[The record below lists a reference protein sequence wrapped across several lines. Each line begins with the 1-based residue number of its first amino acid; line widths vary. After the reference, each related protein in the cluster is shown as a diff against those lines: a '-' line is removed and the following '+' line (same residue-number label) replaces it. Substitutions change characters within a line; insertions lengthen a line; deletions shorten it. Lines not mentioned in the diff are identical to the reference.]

1 MKSRKSGCH
10 NRKFRPVYLNILGIL
25 AICVLGGCMSASQN
39 PDPAAIGARVYHLS
53 PGGSDAWSGK
63 RALPDRQRTD
73 GPFATWERA
82 RDAIRELKQKQ
93 GGQLPQ
99 PVRVVVHGG
108 TYYLKQPIV
117 FTPEDSGSIGA
128 PVEFVAAPGESPVL
142 SGGRRITGW
151 QKTTLNGHAV
161 WVARIPEQPQGGSVI
176 RELWVN
182 GERRTRAR
190 HPNRGYLAVAE
201 VPDAKADVP
210 WSQGQARFAYKAGEW
225 PSAATIDQAEVRVM
239 NRWVESHLP
248 VAGVDETAR
257 RVTFRK
263 NSVFKLDPGDLYYI
277 ENAAEF
283 LDLPGEWWCDSRD
296 SKIYYFPLPGEDPRQ
311 TVIVAPVQ
319 SQLIRFAGRPEAHQ
333 FIDHLC
339 FRGLTFAHTEWHF
352 PSGFDTGKDKV
363 EIWPPPKAEV
373 GGFAQAAIGVPGAVR
388 AEGMRNAV
396 FENCSFLHL
405 GSYGLELGRG
415 CQQNR
420 VQACEFADLGAGGIK
435 IGETAIRQTPA
446 EIAWGNEISDC
457 HIHDGGRLYHSAIGI
472 WIGQS
477 PSNKLRHNHIH
488 DFYYTG
494 ISIGWTWGY
503 DRALATNN
511 LVEFNHV
518 HHIGVLS
525 NGDGPILSDM
535 AGIYTLG
542 LHSGTVIRN
551 NLWHDTAGLRYGGWG
566 IYFDEGTTGILAEN
580 NLVYRTTHGGF
591 HQHYGKN
598 NTVRNNIFVD
608 AEKHQIQRSR
618 AESHLSFTF
627 EQNIVFWNRG
637 KLLDG
642 QFQDKQFLM
651 RRNLYWHS
659 EGQDIRFGQDSLADW
674 QKKGHEEGSL
684 VADPLFANP
693 AAGDFRLKP
702 GSPAAQI
709 GFQPFDLGNV
719 GPRVKT
725 IGAFR

>member
-1 MKSRKSGCH
+1 MKLKLTGREDCKLQHRWLKVLVGLVVCALPGCVTEHDQSG
-10 NRKFRPVYLNILGIL
+10 K
-25 AICVLGGCMSASQN
+25 AQS
-39 PDPAAIGARVYHLS
+39 GARVFHLS
-53 PGGSDAWSGK
+53 PDGSDVWSGK
-63 RALPDRQRTD
+63 QARPDKQRID

-82 RDAIRELKQKQ
+82 RDAIRELKQRQ
-93 GGQLPQ
+93 GGHLRQ
-99 PVRVVVHGG
+99 PVRVIVHGG
-108 TYYLKQPIV
+108 VYHLRQPLV

-128 PVEFVAAPGESPVL
+128 PIEFVAASGELPIL
-142 SGGRRITGW
+142 SGGRRVTGW
-151 QKTTLNGHAV
+151 KETTLNGNV
-161 WVARIPEQPQGGSVI
+161 IWVAQVPEELRKRLLF

-190 HPNRGYLAVAE
+190 HPNQGYLAVAE
-201 VPDAKADVP
+201 VPDAKAEVP
-210 WSQGQARFAYKAGEW
+210 WSQGQARFTFKPGDW
-225 PSAATIDQAEVRVM
+225 PRAATIDQAEVRVM

-248 VAGVDETAR
+248 VAGVDEAAR
-257 RVTFRK
+257 LVTFRK

-277 ENAAEF
+277 ENAGEF
-283 LDLPGEWWCDSRD
+283 VDVPGEWWCDIRD
-296 SKIYYFPLPGEDPRQ
+296 GKIYYYPMPGEDPHR
-311 TVIVAPVQ
+311 TVVVAPVL
-319 SQLIRFAGRPEAHQ
+319 SQLIRFSGRPESNQ
-333 FIDHLC
+333 FIDHLR
-339 FRGLTFAHTEWHF
+339 FRGLTFSHTEWYF
-352 PSGFDTGKDKV
+352 PSGFDTGNDKIEV
-363 EIWPPPKAEV
+363 WPPPKAEV
-373 GGFAQAAIGVPGAVR
+373 GGFAQAAIGVPGAVLG
-388 AEGMRNAV
+388 EGVRNAV

-435 IGETAIRQTPA
+435 LGETSIRQNPA
-446 EIAWGNEISDC
+446 EIALGNEVSDC
-457 HIHDGGRLYHSAIGI
+457 HIHDGGRLYHSAIGV

-542 LHSGTVIRN
+542 LHTGTVIRN

-566 IYFDEGTTGILAEN
+566 IYFDEGTTDILAEN

-598 NTVRNNIFVD
+598 NTVRNNIFID

-618 AESHLSFTF
+618 AEPHLSFTF
-627 EQNIVFWNRG
+627 ERNIVSWHQG

-651 RRNLYWHS
+651 RRNLYWHRGG
-659 EGQDIRFGQDSLADW
+659 EEVRFGQDSLAVW
-674 QKKGHEEGSL
+674 QGKGHEDGSL
-684 VADPLFANP
+684 VEDPLFVNLNLD
-693 AAGDFRLKP
+693 DFRLRS
-702 GSPAAQI
+702 GSPANQI
-709 GFQPFDLGNV
+709 GFQPFDLSKV
-719 GPRVKT
+719 GPRPGSV
-725 IGAFR
+725 GAGR